1 MCFRQHLLVRF
12 ELSHCAI
19 RETMAEPTQVA
30 SHHVWIVRAG
40 VSLDRVRLTCMVLP
54 GRLRVGHCTEM
65 SSVPARFPAM
75 SVVRFPNQSTAG
87 VSIMLLCRFRT
98 SAITSWDHLQ
108 MPARRLRD
116 AEVPSVISPRIRH
129 QGQPQASAPR
139 CSSAISAGSNRVQKL
154 QASRLSFSKSF
165 PPVLE
170 PGSLSE

>member
-98 SAITSWDHLQ
+98 SGNCQLGPFPDACPA
-108 MPARRLRD
+108 PARCRGPIRD
-116 AEVPSVISPRIRH
+116 LHPASATKDS
-129 QGQPQASAPR
+129 QASTPR
-139 CSSAISAGSNRVQKL
+139 CSSATSAGSNRVQKL